1 MYIINKNIQNGKIN
15 DESYLRQIEVNRVN
29 EIIDNCTSIEDTEL
43 ASKAIDYLKLNQPNE
58 KEIIQIMRDDVC
70 DLTFKFF
77 IEKYPKN

>member
-1 MYIINKNIQNGKIN
+1 MEKLMT
-15 DESYLRQIEVNRVN
+15 SPYLRQIEVNMVN
-29 EIIDNCTSIEDTEL
+29 EIINNCVSIEDTEL

-58 KEIIQIMRDDVC
+58 KEIIRIMRNDLC

>member
-1 MYIINKNIQNGKIN
+1 MEKLMT
-15 DESYLRQIEVNRVN
+15 SPYLRQMEVNMVN
-29 EIIDNCTSIEDTEL
+29 EIINNCVSIEDTEL

-58 KEIIQIMRDDVC
+58 KEIIQIMRNDLC

>member
-1 MYIINKNIQNGKIN
+1 MEKLMT
-15 DESYLRQIEVNRVN
+15 SPYLRQIEVNMVN
-29 EIIDNCTSIEDTEL
+29 EIIDNCVSIEDTEL

-58 KEIIQIMRDDVC
+58 KEIIQIMRNDVC

>member
-1 MYIINKNIQNGKIN
+1 MT
-15 DESYLRQIEVNRVN
+15 SPYLRQLEVNMVN
-29 EIIDNCTSIEDTEL
+29 EIINNCVSIEDTEL

-58 KEIIQIMRDDVC
+58 KEIIQTMRNDVC

>member
-1 MYIINKNIQNGKIN
+1 MT
-15 DESYLRQIEVNRVN
+15 SPYLRQMEVNMVS
-29 EIIDNCTSIEDTEL
+29 EIIDNCQSIEDTSL

-58 KEIIQIMRDDVC
+58 KEIIQIMRNDVC

>member
-1 MYIINKNIQNGKIN
+1 MEKLMT
-15 DESYLRQIEVNRVN
+15 SPYLRQIEVNRVN
-29 EIIDNCTSIEDTEL
+29 EIIDNCVSIEDTEL

>member
-1 MYIINKNIQNGKIN
+1 MT
-15 DESYLRQIEVNRVN
+15 SPYLRQIEVNMVN
-29 EIIDNCTSIEDTEL
+29 EIIDNCVSIEDTEL

-58 KEIIQIMRDDVC
+58 KEIIRIMRNDLC

>member
-1 MYIINKNIQNGKIN
+1 MEKLMT
-15 DESYLRQIEVNRVN
+15 SPYLRQIEVNMVN
-29 EIIDNCTSIEDTEL
+29 EIINNCVSIEDTEL

>member
-1 MYIINKNIQNGKIN
+1 MEKLMT
-15 DESYLRQIEVNRVN
+15 SHYLRQIEVNMVN
-29 EIIDNCTSIEDTEL
+29 EIIDNCVSIEDTEL

-58 KEIIQIMRDDVC
+58 KEIIQIMRNDVC

>member
-1 MYIINKNIQNGKIN
+1 MEKLMT
-15 DESYLRQIEVNRVN
+15 SPYLRQIEVNMVN
-29 EIIDNCTSIEDTEL
+29 EIINNCVSIEDTEL

-58 KEIIQIMRDDVC
+58 KEIIQTMRNDVC

>member
-1 MYIINKNIQNGKIN
+1 MT
-15 DESYLRQIEVNRVN
+15 SPYLRQIEVNRVN
-29 EIIDNCTSIEDTEL
+29 EIIDNCTSIEDTKL

>member
-1 MYIINKNIQNGKIN
+1 MT
-15 DESYLRQIEVNRVN
+15 SPYLRQIEVNIVN
-29 EIIDNCTSIEDTEL
+29 EIINNCVSIEDTEL

-58 KEIIQIMRDDVC
+58 KEIIQIMRNDVC

>member
-1 MYIINKNIQNGKIN
+1 MEKLMT
-15 DESYLRQIEVNRVN
+15 SPYLRQIEVNMVN
-29 EIIDNCTSIEDTEL
+29 EIINNCVSIEDTEL

-58 KEIIQIMRDDVC
+58 KEIIQIMRNDVC

>member
-1 MYIINKNIQNGKIN
+1 MT
-15 DESYLRQIEVNRVN
+15 SPYLRQIEVNMVN
-29 EIIDNCTSIEDTEL
+29 EIINNCVSIEDTEL

-58 KEIIQIMRDDVC
+58 KEIIRIMRNDLC

>member
-1 MYIINKNIQNGKIN
+1 MEKLMT
-15 DESYLRQIEVNRVN
+15 SPYLRQIEVNRVN
-29 EIIDNCTSIEDTEL
+29 EIIDNCVSIEDTEL

-58 KEIIQIMRDDVC
+58 KEIIQTMRNDVC

>member
-1 MYIINKNIQNGKIN
+1 MT
-15 DESYLRQIEVNRVN
+15 SPYLRQIEVNMVN
-29 EIIDNCTSIEDTEL
+29 EIINNCVSIEDTEL

>member
-1 MYIINKNIQNGKIN
+1 MT
-15 DESYLRQIEVNRVN
+15 SPYLRQIEVNMVN
-29 EIIDNCTSIEDTEL
+29 EIINNCASIEDTEL

-58 KEIIQIMRDDVC
+58 KEIIQTMRNDVC

>member
-1 MYIINKNIQNGKIN
+1 MT
-15 DESYLRQIEVNRVN
+15 SPYLRQLEVNMVN
-29 EIIDNCTSIEDTEL
+29 EIINNCVSIEDTEL

-58 KEIIQIMRDDVC
+58 KEIIQIMRNDVC

>member
-1 MYIINKNIQNGKIN
+1 MEKLMT
-15 DESYLRQIEVNRVN
+15 SLYLRQIEVNRVN

>member
-1 MYIINKNIQNGKIN
+1 MEKLMT
-15 DESYLRQIEVNRVN
+15 SPYLRQIEVNMVN
-29 EIIDNCTSIEDTEL
+29 EIIDNCVSIEDTEL

>member
-1 MYIINKNIQNGKIN
+1 MEKLMT
-15 DESYLRQIEVNRVN
+15 SPYLRQMEVNMVN
-29 EIIDNCTSIEDTEL
+29 EIIDNCVSIEDTEL

-58 KEIIQIMRDDVC
+58 KEIIRIMRNDVC

>member
-1 MYIINKNIQNGKIN
+1 MEKLMT
-15 DESYLRQIEVNRVN
+15 SPYLRQIEVNMVN
-29 EIIDNCTSIEDTEL
+29 EIIDNCVSIEDTEL

-58 KEIIQIMRDDVC
+58 KEIIQTMRNDVC

>member
-1 MYIINKNIQNGKIN
+1 MT
-15 DESYLRQIEVNRVN
+15 SPYLRQIEVNMVN
-29 EIIDNCTSIEDTEL
+29 EIINNCVSIEDTEL

-58 KEIIQIMRDDVC
+58 KEIIQTMRNDVC

>member
-1 MYIINKNIQNGKIN
+1 MT
-15 DESYLRQIEVNRVN
+15 SPYLRQIEVNMVN
-29 EIIDNCTSIEDTEL
+29 EIINNCVSIEDTEL

-58 KEIIQIMRDDVC
+58 KEIIQIMRNDVC

>member
-1 MYIINKNIQNGKIN
+1 MT
-15 DESYLRQIEVNRVN
+15 SPYLRQMEVNMVN
-29 EIIDNCTSIEDTEL
+29 EIINNCVSIEDTEL

-58 KEIIQIMRDDVC
+58 KEIIQIMRNDLC

>member
-1 MYIINKNIQNGKIN
+1 MT
-15 DESYLRQIEVNRVN
+15 SPYLRQIEVNRVN
-29 EIIDNCTSIEDTEL
+29 EIIDNCVSIEDTEL